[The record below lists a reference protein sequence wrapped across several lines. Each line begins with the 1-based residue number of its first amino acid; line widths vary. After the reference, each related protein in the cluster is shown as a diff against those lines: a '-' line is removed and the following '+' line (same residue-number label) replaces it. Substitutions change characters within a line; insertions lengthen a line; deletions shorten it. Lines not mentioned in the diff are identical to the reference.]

1 MKNFSFWITQKRIC
15 KSEFVQNVFSSREE
29 LKAFHL
35 HVTELEEN
43 REQIESDIERE
54 KQAEN
59 R

>member
-1 MKNFSFWITQKRIC
+1 MYW

-43 REQIESDIERE
+43 RDKIELDMERE